1 MVALLPELGCV
12 IVYAVTATGEWLLDT
27 PSGRKQLASLPPG
40 GHFAAVGA
48 LATTAASGSAYA
60 LFREVLLSHKN
71 IFFQAALASMLANFL
86 ALSSSMF
93 SMQVYDRVMPTQ
105 GISTLLVLTAGVM
118 MAALLELLLK
128 MVRSRILD
136 GAVQSMD
143 LTLSHTIFMRLL
155 GIRMDQFPASAG
167 TLSAQLRSYEM
178 IRSFASSAALYLA
191 VDTPFALLFL
201 VVILMLAGPEVAL
214 VPVIFFGVALA
225 IGLFYRGRI
234 ARQSQVGTAVSN
246 RKLGLLVETVEAA
259 ESIKAAGSGWHLLI
273 RWNRMNQQS
282 VEADIKIRHY
292 SEQAS
297 QLAYSMQQVSYILLV
312 AVGAYMAVTNH
323 LSMGGLV
330 ACSILSGRVLAPVGA
345 LPGLIVQWAHA
356 RSALDNLEK
365 VFALQG
371 DNHDVLRPL
380 TPEKILGRFELNHLR
395 FTYPGRP
402 STIVIEQLLIKAG
415 EKVAIIGSIG
425 AGKSTLLKLLAGL
438 YAPQQGNV
446 LLDGLDVQQ
455 ITRNHL
461 SQHLGYL
468 GQEVR
473 LMGGTLR
480 ENLLAGLP
488 PVTDGQLIAACEES
502 GLASVV
508 AAHPKGLDLDI
519 AEGGSGVSGGQKQ
532 LVALTRLLLSTP
544 SVWLLDEPTTAMD
557 DATEQRSLVALRRAM
572 RPDATLI
579 LITHKPALLGLVER
593 LIVLTPG
600 GVVMDGPRDAVL
612 ARLQQNSQRLQVV
625 KPDATGTDAQPMM
638 ETQ

>member
-1 MVALLPELGCV
+1 
-12 IVYAVTATGEWLLDT
+12 
-27 PSGRKQLASLPPG
+27 
-40 GHFAAVGA
+40 
-48 LATTAASGSAYA
+48 
-60 LFREVLLSHKN
+60 
-71 IFFQAALASMLANFL
+71 
-86 ALSSSMF
+86 
-93 SMQVYDRVMPTQ
+93 
-105 GISTLLVLTAGVM
+105 
-118 MAALLELLLK
+118 
-128 MVRSRILD
+128 
-136 GAVQSMD
+136 
-143 LTLSHTIFMRLL
+143 
-155 GIRMDQFPASAG
+155 
-167 TLSAQLRSYEM
+167 
-178 IRSFASSAALYLA
+178 
-191 VDTPFALLFL
+191 
-201 VVILMLAGPEVAL
+201 
-214 VPVIFFGVALA
+214 
-225 IGLFYRGRI
+225 
-234 ARQSQVGTAVSN
+234 
-246 RKLGLLVETVEAA
+246 
-259 ESIKAAGSGWHLLI
+259 
-273 RWNRMNQQS
+273 
-282 VEADIKIRHY
+282 
-292 SEQAS
+292 
-297 QLAYSMQQVSYILLV
+297 
-312 AVGAYMAVTNH
+312 MAVTNH

-455 ITRNHL
+455 IARNHL